1 MDSRS
6 RSRSRSRSSPKRQ
19 KDVVMKS
26 RSRSP
31 MNVDTQNS
39 KLKKTTKKIN
49 LSNIKEESKYNY
61 YESSK
66 SEGDWD
72 SSKSNNDESPILKH
86 KELQNL
92 WSQYFRDGKT
102 ESDLIKERPP
112 FLLNKKTVYNIF
124 KRLREKGAYIR
135 KKGSGRKSNWDDD
148 LKNHIEEILGEDSDL
163 EVNEIKERLVEK
175 GYKLVYSTLC
185 RYLNKIGFQNKNPIN
200 DLMNLTTAQKEK
212 N

>member
-6 RSRSRSRSSPKRQ
+6 RSRSSLKRQ

-39 KLKKTTKKIN
+39 KLKNATKKIN

-72 SSKSNNDESPILKH
+72 SSKSNNDESPIWKH

-112 FLLNKKTVYNIF
+112 FLLKKENC
-124 KRLREKGAYIR
+124 L
-135 KKGSGRKSNWDDD
+135 
-148 LKNHIEEILGEDSDL
+148 
-163 EVNEIKERLVEK
+163 
-175 GYKLVYSTLC
+175 
-185 RYLNKIGFQNKNPIN
+185 
-200 DLMNLTTAQKEK
+200 
-212 N
+212 